1 MGLPNVYST
10 VLKNNFAKWL
20 NGRYRV
26 ERRAKVSQPGQMSCV
41 SVKRIAPE
49 IEGGRWFHGWGNVN
63 TGSSV
68 KWVVSAGVVWSLR
81 QSVGCEPGAELS
93 ETFWRQP
100 SFLFGWKFDLYFIG
114 TEKKTC
120 EYVSTRLNER
130 LWKKP
135 KRNVPLKCMKDIHVV
150 SMNFRKILLLFFSV
164 Q

>member
-1 MGLPNVYST
+1 
-10 VLKNNFAKWL
+10 
-20 NGRYRV
+20 
-26 ERRAKVSQPGQMSCV
+26 MSCV

-114 TEKKTC
+114 TEKKHVIILAQDKMKIC
-120 EYVSTRLNER
+120 EKKNQNEMF
-130 LWKKP
+130 L
-135 KRNVPLKCMKDIHVV
+135 
-150 SMNFRKILLLFFSV
+150 
-164 Q
+164 